1 MPIQNRIFVRSTTSL
16 LLIGLACL
24 IGIVGA
30 NFWLTERAQ
39 VYFDNVS
46 QARAARAA
54 AVELRSELQTA
65 ESSQRGFLV
74 TGNEIYLAPYEV
86 AKSLVQRQLASTR
99 TYFARYPDL
108 APLVDRIDKV
118 VGQKASEME
127 ETINLKRQRLDEK
140 AIALFR
146 TNRGKALMDEA
157 NVLLSGAIKAAET
170 RLIQGVSEHSRNARW
185 LRWVSIVGGAII
197 IAVVAAAAFAV
208 FRYTRELQEA
218 REEVSALNADLEV
231 RVKER
236 TAQLAHAND
245 EVQRFAYIVTH
256 DLRAPLVNIMGFT
269 SELEDSVARL
279 QALIDKTDAGRDLT
293 DPVAIDARQAATEDF
308 PEALRFIRS
317 STRKMDSLINAILRI
332 SREGRRA
339 LRSEAVD
346 VAGVLQSS
354 LSAIGHQL
362 SSAGGSVDVDVGVPT
377 LATDR
382 LAFEHIIGNLL
393 DNAVKYRSPLRS
405 LQIRVAVEEAAGKK
419 VKIRIEDNGRG
430 IAQADL
436 ERVFELFRRAG
447 SQDQPGEGIGLASV
461 RILARRLGGDV
472 EVTSTI
478 GEGTIF
484 EVTLSHLTDDL
495 EGVSA

>member
-1 MPIQNRIFVRSTTSL
+1 MPLHNRLFIRSTTSL
-16 LLIGLACL
+16 LFVGLVCL

-39 VYFDNVS
+39 VYFDSVTE
-46 QARAARAA
+46 ARAARAA

-86 AKSLVQRQLASTR
+86 ANSLVERQLASTQAK
-99 TYFARYPDL
+99 FAGYGDL
-108 APLVDRIDKV
+108 ATLIERINSV
-118 VGQKASEME
+118 VGQKTTEMKE
-127 ETINLKRQRLDEK
+127 IINLKRQRRDDE

-157 NVLLSGAIKAAET
+157 NVLLSGAIKAAEL
-170 RLIQGVSEHSRNARW
+170 RLIQGISEHARNAQW

-208 FRYTRELQEA
+208 FRYTRELSEA
-218 REEVSALNADLEV
+218 REEVSALNADLED

-269 SELEDSVARL
+269 SELEDSVGRL
-279 QALIDKTDAGRDLT
+279 QALIDKTDASKDLD
-293 DPVAIDARQAATEDF
+293 DPVARDARHAATEDF
-308 PEALRFIRS
+308 PEAIRFIRS
-317 STRKMDSLINAILRI
+317 STRKMDNLINAILRI

-339 LRSEAVD
+339 LRPELVD
-346 VAGVLQSS
+346 VNAALQSS

-362 SSAGGSVDVDVGVPT
+362 STAGGSVNVDVDIPAI
-377 LATDR
+377 ATDR
-382 LAFEHIIGNLL
+382 LAFDHIIGNLL
-393 DNAVKYRSPLRS
+393 DNAVKYRSPQRTLA
-405 LQIRVAVEEAAGKK
+405 IRISVQPSAGNQ
-419 VKIRIEDNGRG
+419 VKIRIKDNGRG

-461 RILARRLGGDV
+461 KILARRLGGDV
-472 EVTSTI
+472 TVSSTM
-478 GEGTIF
+478 GEGTVF
-484 EVTLSHLTDDL
+484 EVTLAHMNDSS
-495 EGVSA
+495 EGVAA